1 MSALPRTPFTE
12 AEYLGLEGASD
23 RKHEFVAG
31 EIVAMAGGKHRHNAL
46 AMRFGIEL
54 HRIIGDRP
62 CYPAGSDQ
70 RVRAA
75 DGEAYFYPDASV
87 FCRDGGREVP
97 TVIVEITSPS
107 TASYDTGVKRPYYMT
122 IPSVAHIVIADPN
135 AVHVEHWYRVD
146 GSWRCDVHADER
158 SVLQVLGGELG
169 LRTLYAGLSEIS
181 DEE

>member
-12 AEYLGLEGASD
+12 AEYLGLEAASD
-23 RKHEFVAG
+23 RRHEFVDG
-31 EIVAMAGGKHRHNAL
+31 EIVAMAGGRHRHNAL
-46 AMRFGIEL
+46 AARFIIAL
-54 HRIIGDRP
+54 HGIIGDRP

-87 FCRDGGREVP
+87 FWRESGREVP

-122 IPSVAHIVIADPN
+122 IPSVDHIVIADPN

-146 GSWRCDVHADER
+146 GAWRCDVHADDR
-158 SVLQVLGGELG
+158 AVMRVLGGDMPLN
-169 LRTLYAGLSEIS
+169 TLYAGLSEIS
-181 DEE
+181 DDE